1 MRVTE
6 GTNYDTIR
14 NSIQRS
20 KGRMEKLQVQSS
32 TLRKVNAP
40 SDDPV
45 GSAKI
50 MEIRTDKMDNE
61 QYQSNAKMAETFL
74 ESSDHALG
82 DLAEVILRAKEIAIG
97 QASSAS
103 SNDETRLGVAE
114 EISQLIRHAVATA
127 NWKIGDRH
135 LFGGYKTH
143 EVPIGPEGEYK
154 GDDGQMMVEV
164 AKDVFVTMNTPGIEA
179 FNTYP
184 ETAKR
189 QAGYPERDAEFE
201 REKAE
206 KTGKPGREPAVLKN
220 SERTPLRTEIDEEHG
235 YHENVNLFQELQS
248 LRIGLLTGDLESIR
262 STLDRFDQIHG
273 QVTATRAKL
282 GSRLA
287 GLRAT
292 HQAIERHNLTAAE
305 LSSSLED
312 ADMAQV
318 VSDLAKEETVFR
330 SALSSS
336 QKLIQP
342 PLLDFIR

>member
-6 GTNYDTIR
+6 NTNFDSIR
-14 NSIQRS
+14 NGLART
-20 KGRMEKLQVQSS
+20 KGKMEKLQTQTS

-50 MEIRTDKMDNE
+50 MEIRTEKVNNE

-74 ESSDHALG
+74 ESSDHALA
-82 DLAEVILRAKEIAIG
+82 DLGEILLRAKEIAIG
-97 QASSAS
+97 QSSGAS

-114 EISQLIRHAVATA
+114 EISQLYRQAVATA
-127 NWKIGDRH
+127 NWKMGDRY
-135 LFGGYKTH
+135 LFAGYKTH
-143 EVPIGPEGEYK
+143 EAPIGPEGEYL
-154 GDDGQMMVEV
+154 GDDGQMMIEV
-164 AKDVFVTMNTPGIEA
+164 AKDVFITMNTPGIEA
-179 FNTYP
+179 FNTSP

-189 QAGYPERDAEFE
+189 QLTYSSERAPAQQ
-201 REKAE
+201 KA
-206 KTGKPGREPAVLKN
+206 GREPARLRN
-220 SERTPLRTEIDEEHG
+220 IEQTELRTESDELENSR
-235 YHENVNLFQELQS
+235 ENVNLFRELQN

-262 STLDRFDQIHG
+262 NTLERFDHIHG

-287 GLRAT
+287 GLRST
-292 HQAIERHNLTAAE
+292 HDAIERHALTSAA
-305 LSSSLED
+305 LSSALED
-312 ADMAQV
+312 ADMAVV

-342 PLLDFIR
+342 TLLDFIR